1 MSAEGLTSLIH
12 FQHIHSLDVSA
23 NKISNLE
30 SVHTLTHLEQ
40 LKIEYGSLMEE
51 EEVHLPCTDFSRL
64 TSLEVE
70 TEWQEPPDTFL
81 YLTQLQTLRHLSL
94 CTAAPSGVNYAALS
108 LLMDL
113 HMDNFD
119 LENLEAL
126 QELPQLVDLD
136 LLGHPS
142 DAEILMLA
150 KLTKLTSLHM
160 EYINPAQLS
169 CHLSSV
175 VMLSS
180 LVNLETLRCD
190 LVDGSAHYVVSTTSD
205 PGVPRMV
212 VSIPGASFDFAL
224 FQCADIV

>member
-1 MSAEGLTSLIH
+1 MY
-12 FQHIHSLDVSA
+12 
-23 NKISNLE
+23 
-30 SVHTLTHLEQ
+30 TLTHLEQ
-40 LKIEYGSLMEE
+40 LRIYYHTLIEE
-51 EEVHLPCTDFSRL
+51 EEVPHLPCTDFSRL

-94 CTAAPSGVNYAALS
+94 CTAAPSGFNFAALS
-108 LLMDL
+108 LLTRL
-113 HMDNFD
+113 HMDNID
-119 LENLEAL
+119 LENLEVL

-150 KLTKLTSLHM
+150 NLTKLTSLLI
-160 EYINPAQLS
+160 ECVYPADLK

-180 LVNLETLRCD
+180 LLKLKSLQCD
-190 LVDGSAHYVVSTTSD
+190 LVDGSAHYTVSIMSD
-205 PGVPRMV
+205 PADARMV
-212 VSIPGASFDFAL
+212 VSIPGASFDFVL
-224 FQCADIV
+224 S